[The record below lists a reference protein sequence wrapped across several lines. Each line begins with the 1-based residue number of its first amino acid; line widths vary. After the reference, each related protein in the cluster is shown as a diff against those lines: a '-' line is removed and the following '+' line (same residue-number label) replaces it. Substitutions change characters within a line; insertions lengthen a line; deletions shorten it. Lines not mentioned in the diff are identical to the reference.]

1 MPVSDGSGTDRKVL
15 RQAVSLLAEAGYAIK
30 GGKMLD
36 KTGKQLTFEVMT
48 QNEGQEKMAI
58 AYQRALALIGIQ
70 MSIRTVDDAQ
80 YQARS
85 NSFDYDMIVK
95 AYTSSLSPGAE
106 QFNRWESSSR
116 DAQGSF
122 NYAGVADP
130 DIDRMIEA
138 LASAR
143 SLEDFQAAVR
153 AYDRLLV
160 AGHYVVPLYH
170 IGEQWAARWTHI
182 GRPEKTPL
190 YGYQLPVW
198 WDTRAQ

>member
-1 MPVSDGSGTDRKVL
+1 MVD
-15 RQAVSLLAEAGYAIK
+15 AAGKPRA
-30 GGKMLD
+30 
-36 KTGKQLTFEVMT
+36 FEVMT
-48 QNEGQEKMAI
+48 QNESQEKMAI

-70 MSIRTVDDAQ
+70 MAIRTVDDAQ

-85 NSFDYDMIVK
+85 NSFDYDMIIK

-106 QFNRWESSSR
+106 QFNRWDSSSR

-130 DIDRMIEA
+130 DIDRMIDA
-138 LASAR
+138 LSNAR
-143 SLEDFQAAVR
+143 SLEDFRAAVR

-170 IGEQWAARWTHI
+170 VGEQWVARWKHI

-198 WDTRAQ
+198 WDARAQ